1 MYRLHFDPKTA
12 MWVIQFLRFGVF
24 WVTVKG
30 HATLDKQ
37 AVGPKQFE
45 TLEGAE
51 SFVNER
57 GINKAYKRKSSSFF
71 SSVLNGFAEPE
82 YKVREKA
89 RHHPHQYAGMEV
101 QA

>member
-1 MYRLHFDPKTA
+1 MYRLHFNHKIA
-12 MWVIQFLRFGVF
+12 MWVVQFLYLGVF
-24 WVTVKG
+24 WVTVKSQE
-30 HATLDKQ
+30 AQNSKYKPL
-37 AVGPKQFE
+37 QFK
-45 TLEGAE
+45 TLEEVE

-101 QA
+101 QV